1 MMTATQNSIE
11 AYIDLKESG
20 EMGRSQ
26 KKIFDFIRSNPN
38 CSYND
43 IARVLHLHH
52 NTVTARIK
60 ELRNDGYIICCGSK
74 IDPITGKSNNM
85 YRVRRVGE
93 NPDVVINESRPII
106 PTEMLNFLK
115 KAVRNQS
122 EADTLEII
130 RNGTRFKAI
139 KNEDGKV
146 LFEYG
151 EFFKLNGIMIV
162 CEDSAHNQAVI
173 SGNGYTVKFRL
184 N

>member
-1 MMTATQNSIE
+1 MTATQNSIE
-11 AYIDLKESG
+11 AYVDLKESG
-20 EMGRSQ
+20 ELGKSQ
-26 KKIFDFIRSNPN
+26 KQIFEFIRKYPN

-60 ELRNDGYIICCGSK
+60 ELRDDGYIICCGSK
-74 IDPITGKSNNM
+74 IDAITKKSNNI
-85 YRVRRVGE
+85 YRVRKVGE
-93 NPDVVINESRPII
+93 NPDVVINESKPIL
-106 PTEMLNFLK
+106 PQEMLNFLK

-130 RNGTRFKAI
+130 RNGTRFKAE
-139 KNEDGKV
+139 KNLDGKV
-146 LFEYG
+146 SFDYG
-151 EFFKLNGIMIV
+151 EFFKLSEIKIV

-173 SGNGYTVKFRL
+173 SGLYYTVKFRL